1 MFVLGQFSGQIM
13 KALKTSRLEKHKGI
27 VEALMVKVIWIYKK
41 KDLKN
46 LKRIQG
52 DKALLRKV
60 TKEQIR
66 KFTKVLDKE

>member
-1 MFVLGQFSGQIM
+1 M
-13 KALKTSRLEKHKGI
+13 KLLISYNIEG
-27 VEALMVKVIWIYKK
+27 
-41 KDLKN
+41 LKN

-60 TKEQIR
+60 TKEQTR

>member
-1 MFVLGQFSGQIM
+1 M
-13 KALKTSRLEKHKGI
+13 KRL
-27 VEALMVKVIWIYKK
+27 VKCKK
-41 KDLKN
+41 ECLKN

-60 TKEQIR
+60 TKEQTR

>member
-1 MFVLGQFSGQIM
+1 MIFYLSI
-13 KALKTSRLEKHKGI
+13 EKGKESMTYCYKNEKFDLHK
-27 VEALMVKVIWIYKK
+27 KNQ
-41 KDLKN
+41 KN

-60 TKEQIR
+60 TKEQTR